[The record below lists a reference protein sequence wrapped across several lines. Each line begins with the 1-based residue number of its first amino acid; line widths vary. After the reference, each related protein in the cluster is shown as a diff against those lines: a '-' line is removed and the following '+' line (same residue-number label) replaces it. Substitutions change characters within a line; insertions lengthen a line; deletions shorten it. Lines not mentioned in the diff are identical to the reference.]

1 MFSRQLLTLALL
13 FLAATAQ
20 GMTPNRAGAN
30 GGGSCPEAQAD
41 VAAEAATARDPV
53 LAAGGDDASSAAP
66 SAAPAPAKATQGN
79 RVKAGT
85 RWHSFL
91 PGMFK

>member
-1 MFSRQLLTLALL
+1 MFARPLLTLLLL
-13 FLAATAQ
+13 FLAAAAQ

-30 GGGSCPEAQAD
+30 GGGSCPEQAEA
-41 VAAEAATARDPV
+41 AAEAGTARDPV
-53 LAAGGDDASSAAP
+53 LTAGGDDVAPTAP
-66 SAAPAPAKATQGN
+66 SAVPAPAKATQGN
-79 RVKAGT
+79 RVKPGT